1 MRTLF
6 DPTDLD
12 SIATRIR
19 ALQPANTRLWG
30 KMNAAQMMSH
40 CSTVLE
46 TAVGVSPRK
55 QALLGRI
62 ITPFIRS
69 AVLGDKPFGRNSPTD
84 PKFVVSDER
93 DFEAERK
100 RLLEL
105 IALFAARGPDQA
117 GRATHSFFGKLTGA
131 EWGVLSYKHLDHHL
145 RQFDR

>member
-12 SIATRIR
+12 SIVTRLR
-19 ALQPANTRLWG
+19 ELQPANTRLWG
-30 KMNAAQMMSH
+30 KMNGSQMMSH
-40 CSTVLE
+40 CSAVLE
-46 TAVGVSPRK
+46 TAVGITPRR

-69 AVLGDKPFGRNSPTD
+69 AVLGEKPFGRNSPTD
-84 PKFVVSDER
+84 PKFVMSDER

-100 RLLEL
+100 RLLDL
-105 IALFAARGPDQA
+105 IALFVSRGPDQA

-145 RQFDR
+145 RQFGR